1 MSKVLDISNKIIHG
15 MANDFIHF
23 TKHEDV
29 KGIGLLRQR
38 VSNMLLRSVPRTA
51 DYKAYEDIL
60 KHIDRWLL
68 RAPTKPIRPKRTL
81 RQF

>member
-1 MSKVLDISNKIIHG
+1 MGKVIDISARIIDD

-23 TKHEDV
+23 TENEDI

-38 VSNMLLRSVPRTA
+38 INNMLLRSVPKTT
-51 DYKAYEDIL
+51 DYKVYSEML

-68 RAPTKPIRPKRTL
+68 KAPKQMRAKRTL